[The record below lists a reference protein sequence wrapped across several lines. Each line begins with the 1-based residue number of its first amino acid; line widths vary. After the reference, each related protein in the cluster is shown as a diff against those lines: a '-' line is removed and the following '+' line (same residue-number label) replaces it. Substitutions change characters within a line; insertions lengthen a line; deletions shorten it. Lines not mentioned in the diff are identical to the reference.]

1 MFSTITSG
9 NIHGIQCVLT
19 QVEVDIAKTIPAFDM
34 VGMLSSEVKEAKERV
49 RVALRNSGIK
59 LPPVHIT
66 VNISP
71 ANIRKEG
78 TAYDLPLAVGI
89 MTALGH
95 IPQEYVNDTCMIGE
109 LGLNGEVK
117 PVKGVLPI
125 VREAA
130 ARGLKKCV
138 LPMENRE
145 EGAVVD
151 GIAIV
156 GVSDFLQVVDFL
168 SSKDGNREEGSFLKK
183 SKEEMDV
190 LFQNARQQAEDF
202 SDIAGQE
209 ACKRAALIAAAGFHH
224 MLISGPPGAGKT
236 MLAKRLPG
244 ILPPLSLE
252 ESLEVSSIYSVSGL
266 LDKEHSL
273 VTARP
278 FYAPHHTTTATTLS
292 GGGAVPKPG
301 IFSLCHRG
309 VLFLDELPEFSRECI
324 EVMRQPLEEKKIQIA
339 RTHGSFCYPAD
350 FMLVAASNP
359 CPCGFYPDRSRCHCS
374 DSQIR
379 RYQNKISG
387 PIRDRIDLNVTAEM
401 VDIGKLNTLEKNMG
415 SVWMREQVK
424 KARLIQQKRFEGT
437 PLRFNSDISS
447 KEIGIYCVLGAEEMG
462 YMEKVFKV
470 MNLSARSYHKIL
482 KVARTIADIE
492 NEERIQVR
500 HLAEAV
506 SYRPQEGEGYVQ

>member
-19 QVEVDIAKTIPAFDM
+19 QVEVDIAKTMPAFDM

-49 RVALRNSGIK
+49 RVALRNCGIK

-78 TAYDLPLAVGI
+78 TAYDLPIAVGI
-89 MTALGH
+89 MVSLGY
-95 IPQEYVNDTCMIGE
+95 IPEEYTKDICIIGE
-109 LGLNGEVK
+109 LGLNGEIK

-125 VREAA
+125 VKEAA
-130 ARGLKKCV
+130 VRGFTKCI

-151 GIAIV
+151 GIGII
-156 GVSDFLQVVDFL
+156 GVSDFLQVTDYF
-168 SSKDGNREEGSFLKK
+168 SCKEGKGYAVLRR
-183 SKEEMDV
+183 SKEEMEA
-190 LFQNARQQAEDF
+190 LFQNAQREAEDF

-209 ACKRAALIAAAGFHH
+209 VCKRAALIAAAGFHH

-236 MLAKRLPG
+236 MIAKRLPG
-244 ILPPLSLE
+244 ILPPLTLE

-266 LDKEHSL
+266 LDKTHSL

-292 GGGAVPKPG
+292 GGGTVPKPG

-309 VLFLDELPEFSRECI
+309 VLFLDELPEFDRECI

-339 RTHGSFCYPAD
+339 RTHGSFSYPAD

-374 DSQIR
+374 DREIR

-401 VDIGKLNTLEKNMG
+401 VDIRQLNTMGKSMG
-415 SVWMREQVK
+415 SEQMRECVR
-424 KARLIQQKRFEGT
+424 KARDMQKLRFAGT
-437 PLRFNSDISS
+437 DLRFNSDISA
-447 KEIGIYCVLGAEEMG
+447 KEIVKYCPLEKEQMQ
-462 YMEKVFKV
+462 YMEKVFQA

-482 KVARTIADIE
+482 KVARTIADLE
-492 NEERIQVR
+492 QEELIQIS

-506 SYRPQEGEGYVQ
+506 SYRIQEGEEYV